1 MKNKAFKPSYKR
13 FMLLSVLASA
23 WVFFTNVPCAQ
34 AGTHGMDAVQQNRTV
49 KGRVFD
55 STGEPIIGATV
66 KVAGSQTA
74 TVTDLDG
81 NYSLSIPPSGKRL
94 QVSYISALRHR
105 PSPSATSRL

>member
-81 NYSLSIPPSGKRL
+81 NYSPFPSRHRARGCRFP
-94 QVSYISALRHR
+94 ISALRHR

>member
-1 MKNKAFKPSYKR
+1 
-13 FMLLSVLASA
+13 MLLSVLASA

-66 KVAGSQTA
+66 KVAGRQTA
-74 TVTDLDG
+74 TVTDLAGGCGLWHHAQERLDG
-81 NYSLSIPPSGKRL
+81 LHRTDTPR
-94 QVSYISALRHR
+94 QVGQ
-105 PSPSATSRL
+105 